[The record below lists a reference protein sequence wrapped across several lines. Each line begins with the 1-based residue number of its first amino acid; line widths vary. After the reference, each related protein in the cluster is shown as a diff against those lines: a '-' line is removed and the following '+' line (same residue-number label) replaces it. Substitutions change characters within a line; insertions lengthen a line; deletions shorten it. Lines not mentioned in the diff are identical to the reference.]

1 MIRIARLKKT
11 LRFLHSRIMNED
23 DENIK
28 KIEVKLEKSKKN
40 LKQILS
46 NLKKKKK
53 RLSIAYV
60 VFATP
65 T

>member
-11 LRFLHSRIMNED
+11 LRFLHSRIMNEE

-40 LKQILS
+40 LTQILS